1 MTFIVQAT
9 VRKQHRH
16 NSLWGIYMYTLI
28 AVYAHF
34 NRFINLTINSH
45 TNRYNLASSRLMWV
59 WVTCGLFTALLWPSC
74 SMKLV
79 LGLIWRPVQVQVR
92 IKMTEFGFVFE
103 QQDLNVA
110 NSVAVTHLKD
120 GEPLVK
126 LANNNHLPL
135 LQLPKTYCSSRLIKR
150 KKQKLRYIKSL

>member
-16 NSLWGIYMYTLI
+16 NSFLGIYMYTLI

-34 NRFINLTINSH
+34 NRFIDLTINSH

-59 WVTCGLFTALLWPSC
+59 WVTCGLYTALLWPSC

-110 NSVAVTHLKD
+110 NSVAVIHLKA
-120 GEPLVK
+120 GEPLVN
-126 LANNNHLPL
+126 LANNHLSL
-135 LQLPKTYCSSRLIKR
+135 AQLPKTYCSSRLIKR

>member
-34 NRFINLTINSH
+34 NRFIDLTLNSH
-45 TNRYNLASSRLMWV
+45 TNRYNLASRRLMWV
-59 WVTCGLFTALLWPSC
+59 WVTCGLYTALLWPSC

-110 NSVAVTHLKD
+110 NSVAVIHLKA

-126 LANNNHLPL
+126 LANDHLPL
-135 LQLPKTYCSSRLIKR
+135 AQLPKTYYSSRLIKR

>member
-1 MTFIVQAT
+1 MQ
-9 VRKQHRH
+9 VR
-16 NSLWGIYMYTLI
+16 
-28 AVYAHF
+28 
-34 NRFINLTINSH
+34 
-45 TNRYNLASSRLMWV
+45 
-59 WVTCGLFTALLWPSC
+59 
-74 SMKLV
+74 
-79 LGLIWRPVQVQVR
+79 VR

-135 LQLPKTYCSSRLIKR
+135 LQLSKTYCSSRLIKR

>member
-34 NRFINLTINSH
+34 NRFIDLTINSH

-110 NSVAVTHLKD
+110 NSVAVIHLKAR
-120 GEPLVK
+120 EPLVK
-126 LANNNHLPL
+126 LANDHLPL
-135 LQLPKTYCSSRLIKR
+135 AQLPKTYCSSRLIKR